1 MDEQSTRQTDK
12 GMDISRVGSDRSGL
26 SGTGSTGSGM
36 SGGSSGAGMSGTG
49 IMEQAGS
56 MARNLGEQASA
67 ATGALYQQGARAG
80 DYVSR
85 NVNEYPLP
93 ALLVAGAI
101 GYGLAYLIHTQWRN
115 WNWGDWD
122 FGGDWRGDDQRGSWR
137 NDRHGQHDGRDHER
151 HDHDRRDYRD

>member
-1 MDEQSTRQTDK
+1 MDEQGTRQADK
-12 GMDISRVGSDRSGL
+12 GMDVSRVGSEHGS
-26 SGTGSTGSGM
+26 STGGGM
-36 SGGSSGAGMSGTG
+36 TGGSAGMSGTG

-85 NVNEYPLP
+85 NVNVYSLP

-122 FGGDWRGDDQRGSWR
+122 FGGDWRGNDQLGGWR
-137 NDRHGQHDGRDHER
+137 NDRHGQHEGRDYER

>member
-1 MDEQSTRQTDK
+1 MDEQGTREVDK
-12 GMDISRVGSDRSGL
+12 GVNVSRVGSDHG
-26 SGTGSTGSGM
+26 GSTVSGM
-36 SGGSSGAGMSGTG
+36 GGNSTSSAAPGPG

-67 ATGALYQQGARAG
+67 ATGALYNQGARAG

-101 GYGLAYLIHTQWRN
+101 GYGLAYLIHTQWQN
-115 WNWGDWD
+115 WDWRD
-122 FGGDWRGDDQRGSWR
+122 WQLGGDWWGNDQRGR
-137 NDRHGQHDGRDHER
+137 NDRYGQHDPRDHD
-151 HDHDRRDYRD
+151 HGDHDRRDHDRRG

>member
-1 MDEQSTRQTDK
+1 MDEQGTGQIDK
-12 GMDISRVGSDRSGL
+12 GMNVSRVGSEHSG
-26 SGTGSTGSGM
+26 SMGSGM
-36 SGGSSGAGMSGTG
+36 TGSSTTSAAPGPG
-49 IMEQAGS
+49 IVEQAGS

-101 GYGLAYLIHTQWRN
+101 GYGLAYLIHTQ
-115 WNWGDWD
+115 
-122 FGGDWRGDDQRGSWR
+122 
-137 NDRHGQHDGRDHER
+137 
-151 HDHDRRDYRD
+151 

>member
-1 MDEQSTRQTDK
+1 
-12 GMDISRVGSDRSGL
+12 
-26 SGTGSTGSGM
+26 
-36 SGGSSGAGMSGTG
+36 
-49 IMEQAGS
+49 MEQAGS

>member
-1 MDEQSTRQTDK
+1 MDEQSTRQADK

-36 SGGSSGAGMSGTG
+36 SGGSSGARVVRSG

-101 GYGLAYLIHTQWRN
+101 GYGLAYLIHTQWHN
-115 WNWGDWD
+115 WQWQDWQWWD
-122 FGGDWRGDDQRGSWR
+122 SGQRGSR
-137 NDRHGQHDGRDHER
+137 RTDRHGQHGH
-151 HDHDRRDYRD
+151 HD